1 MNNKRTTHTRVL
13 VLLLSLLLVMGAFAG
28 CGGNGGSSGTGS
40 APASSQ
46 AVSSAAD
53 SAPAS
58 SQAGST
64 ASGAENGETKS
75 IAFTVVHGDGSKKE
89 FPIETTA
96 DNLRAA
102 LEEQNLIAGEESEY
116 GLFVKTVD
124 GETVNDANEEWWCL
138 TDKDGNSTP
147 TGVDDTKIAD
157 GDAYTFTFTVGY

>member
-1 MNNKRTTHTRVL
+1 MNKRTTNTRVL
-13 VLLLSLLLVMGAFAG
+13 ALLLSLLLVMGVFAG
-28 CGGNGGSSGTGS
+28 CGGNAGSSGT
-40 APASSQ
+40 
-46 AVSSAAD
+46 D

-64 ASGAENGETKS
+64 VSSAENGETKA

-96 DNLRAA
+96 DNLRTA
-102 LEEQNLIAGEESEY
+102 LEEQSLIAGEESEY

-124 GETVNDANEEWWCL
+124 GETVDDANEEWWCL
-138 TDKDGNSTP
+138 TDKDGNMTS